1 MTKEE
6 KVEELLANEE
16 LLEKYLENGELSDE
30 DIDTI
35 IRVLSSLKKNEK

>member
-1 MTKEE
+1 MD
-6 KVEELLANEE
+6 LLQRI
-16 LLEKYLENGELSDE
+16 LECNDE

>member
-1 MTKEE
+1 MF
-6 KVEELLANEE
+6 
-16 LLEKYLENGELSDE
+16 EKYLENGELSDE